1 MSLPTFIFIAIFY
14 SILGSLLGFGVG
26 HIVGYLK
33 GKAEVSN
40 IVRGEPPDDMD
51 NEIEH
56 FKAFRADTAERQGGP
71 ISR

>member
-1 MSLPTFIFIAIFY
+1 MSLSAFVFTAIFY
-14 SILGSLLGFGVG
+14 SILGSLLGFGAG
-26 HIVGYLK
+26 HIVGYLR

-40 IVRGEPPDDMD
+40 IVRGEPPDDME

-56 FKAFRADTAERQGGP
+56 FKAFRADIAERQGGP

>member
-1 MSLPTFIFIAIFY
+1 MDIITIVALAVCYF
-14 SILGSLLGFGVG
+14 ILGTQMGFTYG
-26 HIVGYLK
+26 HRKGYFE